1 MPFSYHSFQEIWRR
15 AGGRENAKCF
25 YCEVRHI
32 DGFTLDCSHLDHARD
47 ENYDNP
53 DRGILE
59 CLECH
64 LKRHIHLYFFV
75 LLKGKKKKSKECR
88 FACMSLVFRIV
99 AGEDRWDGKNIPS
112 SKSDIKR
119 NKKRISKIFSE
130 QISEAT
136 IQAHEMGFEPKDIA
150 WANEKV
156 MLLKETI

>member
-1 MPFSYHSFQEIWRR
+1 MPFSYHSFQEIWNR

-25 YCEVRHI
+25 YCEVKHT
-32 DGFTLDCSHLDHARD
+32 DGVTLDCSHVDHRRD

-64 LKRHIHLYFFV
+64 LKRHINLYFFV
-75 LLKGKKKKSKECR
+75 LLKGKKKQIKESR

-119 NKKRISKIFSE
+119 NKKRISKIFSN

-136 IQAHEMGFEPKDIA
+136 IQANEMGFEPGDIS

-156 MLLKETI
+156 MLLRDMV